1 LDPIVSVII
10 LNYNGKIYL
19 DKCLDSLKSTTYQN
33 FEILVVDNNSS
44 DQSSDLIK
52 QRYPYVKLIEL
63 KKNLGFS
70 IANNLGAEA
79 ARGDFFVFLNN
90 DTIVTQTWLSE
101 LVNAIIES
109 QDNEVAIAQSFLVRQ
124 DGEIDSSGDFI
135 DKFGRPYS
143 SKLENPPDRRHI
155 MSARAASMIINK
167 EVFWKLGGFEEIF
180 FASFEDVHLGWKA
193 WIAGYKVI
201 LASNSIVY
209 HFTGQTVKRLKSRM
223 NFHSMKN
230 QACVILLNFEF
241 PSCISKFL
249 SLIPLYRPSIRPVKQ
264 RAEEAIR
271 VGDRQAKEQNPNT
284 IVTEIY
290 SNPVLIKDVLKTFL
304 WICSHTLTLYKKYR
318 QINRMRVRSTESLSK
333 MGLITRTR
341 YEK

>member
-1 LDPIVSVII
+1 LNPFVSIIIV
-10 LNYNGKIYL
+10 NYNGEFYL
-19 DKCLDSLKSTTYQN
+19 DKCLDSLKVTTYPN
-33 FEILVVDNNSS
+33 FEVIVIDNHSS
-44 DQSSDLIK
+44 DRSSDLVK
-52 QRYPYVKLIEL
+52 GKYPYVKLIEL
-63 KKNLGFS
+63 TRNLGFA

-79 ARGDFFVFLNN
+79 AKGDFYIFLNN
-90 DTIVTQTWLSE
+90 DTIVTKTWLSE
-101 LVNAIIES
+101 LVKAIIGS
-109 QDNEVAIAQSFLVRQ
+109 QDDKVAIAQSFLVRQ

-143 SKLENPPDRRHI
+143 SKLENPPDGRHI
-155 MSARAASMIINK
+155 MSARAASMIIKK

-209 HFTGQTVKRLKSRM
+209 HFTGQTVKRLKSKM

-230 QACVILLNFEF
+230 QACIILLDFEF
-241 PSCISKFL
+241 PLCIKKFL
-249 SLIPLYRPSIRPVKQ
+249 SLVPLYRPSIRSAGQWK
-264 RAEEAIR
+264 EE
-271 VGDRQAKEQNPNT
+271 EQNPNT
-284 IVTEIY
+284 IAPEIY
-290 SNPVLIKDVLKTFL
+290 SNPVLLKDVLKTFL

-318 QINRMRVRSTESLSK
+318 QINRMRVRSTECLSK
-333 MGLITRTR
+333 IGLITNNR